1 MEDRV
6 SRMVSDSAL
15 ETKILFQR
23 LVSPERKSF
32 DIWWSWFV
40 NNGIAKPNMP
50 SVFCWLVW
58 QGCAAQQ
65 SVQLTALRR
74 GLAVSIFINVILLAV
89 ALYAIGGN

>member
-15 ETKILFQR
+15 ETTILFNR
-23 LVSPERKSF
+23 FVSPEKKSF
-32 DIWWSWFV
+32 DTWWSWFI
-40 NNGIAKPNMP
+40 NNDIPKPNMP

-74 GLAVSIFINVILLAV
+74 GLALSLFINVILLAV
-89 ALYAIGGN
+89 VLFTIGGN